1 MKLKFFHLLSD
12 YLLLVSTFQCKL
24 KMAMETMVNKGG
36 IEKKIKRS
44 PLFLF
49 KKRITNQ

>member
-24 KMAMETMVNKGG
+24 KMAMETMANKGG
-36 IEKKIKRS
+36 IEKKNKRS